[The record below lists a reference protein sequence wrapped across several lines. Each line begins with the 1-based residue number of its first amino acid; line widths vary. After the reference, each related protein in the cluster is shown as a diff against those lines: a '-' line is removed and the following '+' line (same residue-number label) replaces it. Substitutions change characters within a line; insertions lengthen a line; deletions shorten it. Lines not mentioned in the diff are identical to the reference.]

1 MNFQFTEEQTRMQK
15 VVRDFVKQEVAPFVP
30 EMEKGRFPTSLLKKM
45 AERGWMGL
53 PIPAK
58 YNGAGHDFI
67 TYMMTIHE
75 LSKKSAVLGAV
86 LSVHTSI
93 VTIPILLNGNE
104 RQKEHY
110 VKKLAA
116 GQYLGAFCLTEPSA
130 GSDAGSLKT
139 RAEKRGDTYVL
150 NGTKVFIT
158 NGGAADIYLVFA
170 STDPEAGTGGISAF
184 IVEKGTPGFFIGKN
198 EEKMGLHGSLTVTLN
213 FDNAVIPAR
222 QLLGEEGMGFKIAL
236 SNLDTGRIG
245 IAAQALGI
253 AEGALSEA
261 VQFRKKRYP
270 DGELYKNGQALA
282 FKLADMAARTEAAR
296 LLVYQAASLKQQGMQ
311 TGKAA
316 SMAKLFASETAM
328 YVAGEAVQLLGD
340 FGYTKDFSAE
350 RYFRDAKVCEIY
362 EGTSEIQRIVI
373 GKHL

>member
-1 MNFQFTEEQTRMQK
+1 MQK
-15 VVRDFVKQEVAPFVP
+15 IVRQFVKQEVAPFVP
-30 EMEKGRFPTSLLKKM
+30 EMEKGRFPASLLKKM
-45 AERGWMGL
+45 AEHGWMGL
-53 PIPAK
+53 PIPAT
-58 YNGAGHDFI
+58 YSGAGHDFI

-75 LSKKSAVLGAV
+75 LSKKSPVLGAV

-93 VTIPILLNGNE
+93 VTIPILLYGNE

-116 GQYLGAFCLTEPSA
+116 GEYLGAFCLTEPSA

-170 STDPEAGTGGISAF
+170 STDPKAGTGGISAF

-222 QLLGEEGMGFKIAL
+222 QLLGEEGKGFKMAL

-261 VQFRKKRYP
+261 VQFLKKRYP
-270 DGELYKNGQALA
+270 NGELYKNGQGLA

>member
-30 EMEKGRFPTSLLKKM
+30 EMEKGRFPPSLLKKM

-222 QLLGEEGMGFKIAL
+222 QLLGEEGMGFKMAL

-261 VQFRKKRYP
+261 VQFLKKRYP

>member
-1 MNFQFTEEQTRMQK
+1 MQK
-15 VVRDFVKQEVAPFVP
+15 IVRQFVKQEVAPFVP

-58 YNGAGHDFI
+58 YSGAGHDFI
-67 TYMMTIHE
+67 TYIMIIHE

-93 VTIPILLNGNE
+93 VTIPILLYGNE

-170 STDPEAGTGGISAF
+170 STDPKAGTEGISAF

-222 QLLGEEGMGFKIAL
+222 QLLGKEGKGFKMAL

-261 VQFRKKRYP
+261 IEFLKIRYP
-270 DGELYKNGQALA
+270 DGELYKNGQGLA

-296 LLVYQAASLKQQGMQ
+296 LLVYQAASLKQQGVQ

-316 SMAKLFASETAM
+316 SMAKLFTSETAM

>member
-15 VVRDFVKQEVAPFVP
+15 IVRQFVKQEVAPFVP

-53 PIPAK
+53 PIPDQ
-58 YNGAGHDFI
+58 YSGAGHDFI
-67 TYMMTIHE
+67 TYIMTIHE

-93 VTIPILLNGNE
+93 VTIPIFLYGNE

-170 STDPEAGTGGISAF
+170 STDPKAGTGGISAF

-222 QLLGEEGMGFKIAL
+222 QLLGEEGKGFKMAL

-245 IAAQALGI
+245 IAAQSLGI

-261 VQFRKKRYP
+261 VQFLKKRYP
-270 DGELYKNGQALA
+270 DGELYKNGQGLA

-296 LLVYQAASLKQQGMQ
+296 LLVYQAASLKQQGVQ

-340 FGYTKDFSAE
+340 FGYTKDFNVE